1 MRRPL
6 HGDVVSVARVLAGT
20 RPDRRPWVLR
30 RLFREAD
37 LAAGFVRRSGRAHP
51 VWGDGS
57 LMVAALKRRPR
68 PEPSLE
74 DGDYCRCLAMVFDVL
89 AGRGRQPCAQETQT
103 RTVGS
108 RFSRARGI
116 SSPQS

>member
-6 HGDVVSVARVLAGT
+6 HGDAISVARVLLGT
-20 RPDRRPWVLR
+20 RPDRRRWVLA

-37 LAAGFVRRSGRAHP
+37 LAHGRVRRKGSAHP

-57 LMVAALKRRPR
+57 LMTAALRRHPR
-68 PEPSLE
+68 AEPGL
-74 DGDYCRCLAMVFDVL
+74 DNADYCRCLAMTFEAL
-89 AGRGRQPCAQETQT
+89 AIRGRQPCAQETQVGA
-103 RTVGS
+103 VGS
-108 RFSRARGI
+108 RSSRALAI